1 MGQKDVKG
9 DFELWISMD
18 DLVLVDLQLFTKQL
32 CDVKGKWIGSRP
44 SYPNALYSAL
54 LGI

>member
-9 DFELWISMD
+9 DFELWISMYV
-18 DLVLVDLQLFTKQL
+18 LILVDQYLFTKQL
-32 CDVKGKWIGSRP
+32 CDVKGEWNGSRP